1 MSRLLS
7 TKDINFIKT
16 LLENDSKKIEKI
28 IIKKGSKDLRI
39 QNIVS
44 LAKKNSTKIITDKT
58 ERFEAYFY
66 PKEMKDI
73 NFLETIIIKKKDPLL
88 VVLDHIQDPQNL
100 GSILRSSLG
109 ASVDAIIIPKD
120 RACHL
125 TPTVRKV
132 SKAASEIIP
141 VIVVSNLRNTIKIL
155 KKYSFEIYAC
165 SGEANKN
172 YFEVDFTGPKV
183 LIFGSEEKGI
193 QKFLATEA
201 DEKIKIPIDSRLE
214 SLNVSN
220 ATSVILFE
228 AKKDKEFKISK
239 KC

>member
-16 LLENDSKKIEKI
+16 LLENEPKKIEKI
-28 IIKKGSKDLRI
+28 KIKDASKDSRI
-39 QNIVS
+39 IDIIS
-44 LAKKNSTKIITDKT
+44 LSKKNNVEIIFEGI
-58 ERFEAYFY
+58 ERIEAFFY
-66 PKEMKDI
+66 PREMEDI
-73 NFLETIIIKKKDPLL
+73 NYLENNILLKQSPLI
-88 VVLDHIQDPQNL
+88 VILDHIQDPQNL
-100 GSILRSSLG
+100 GSILRTSLG

-141 VIVVSNLRNTIKIL
+141 VIVVSNLRNTVKMLQRNFI
-155 KKYSFEIYAC
+155 EIYAC
-165 SGEANKN
+165 TGQADLSF
-172 YFEVDFTGPKV
+172 FEVDFKGSKA
-183 LIFGSEEKGI
+183 LIFGSEDKGI
-193 QKFLATEA
+193 QKFLANEA
-201 DEKIKIPIDSRLE
+201 NEKIKIPIDSRLE

-228 AKKDKEFKISK
+228 AKRQRN
-239 KC
+239 

>member
-16 LLENDSKKIEKI
+16 LLENEPKKIEKI
-28 IIKKGSKDLRI
+28 KIKDTSKDSRI
-39 QNIVS
+39 LDIIS
-44 LAKKNSTKIITDKT
+44 LSKKNNVEIIFEGI
-58 ERFEAYFY
+58 ERIEAFFY
-66 PKEMKDI
+66 PREMEDI
-73 NFLETIIIKKKDPLL
+73 NFLEKNILLKQAPLI
-88 VVLDHIQDPQNL
+88 VILDHIQDPQNL
-100 GSILRSSLG
+100 GSILRTSLG

-141 VIVVSNLRNTIKIL
+141 VIVVSNLRNTVKMLQRNFI
-155 KKYSFEIYAC
+155 EIYAC
-165 SGEANKN
+165 TGQADLSF
-172 YFEVDFTGPKV
+172 FEVDFKGSKA
-183 LIFGSEEKGI
+183 LIFGSEDKGI
-193 QKFLATEA
+193 QKFLANEA
-201 DEKIKIPIDSRLE
+201 NEKIKIPIDSRLE

-228 AKKDKEFKISK
+228 AKRQRN
-239 KC
+239 

>member
-16 LLENDSKKIEKI
+16 LLENEPKKIEKI
-28 IIKKGSKDLRI
+28 KIKDTSKDSRI
-39 QNIVS
+39 LNIVS
-44 LAKKNSTKIITDKT
+44 LSKKNNVEII
-58 ERFEAYFY
+58 FEGIDRIEAFFY
-66 PKEMKDI
+66 PREMEDI
-73 NFLETIIIKKKDPLL
+73 NYLENNILLKQSPLI
-88 VVLDHIQDPQNL
+88 VILDHIQDPQNL

-141 VIVVSNLRNTIKIL
+141 VIVVSNLRNTVKMLQRNFI
-155 KKYSFEIYAC
+155 EIYAC
-165 SGEANKN
+165 TGQADLSF
-172 YFEVDFTGPKV
+172 FEVDFKGSKA
-183 LIFGSEEKGI
+183 LIFGSEDKGI
-193 QKFLATEA
+193 QKFLANEA
-201 DEKIKIPIDSRLE
+201 NEKIKIPIDSRLE

-228 AKKDKEFKISK
+228 AKRQRN
-239 KC
+239 

>member
-16 LLENDSKKIEKI
+16 LLENDSKKIKKI

-44 LAKKNSTKIITDKT
+44 LAKKNSIEIITDKT

-66 PKEMKDI
+66 PEEMKDI
-73 NFLETIIIKKKDPLL
+73 NFLETITIKKKDPLL

-125 TPTVRKV
+125 TPAVRKV

-228 AKKDKEFKISK
+228 AK
-239 KC
+239 

>member
-16 LLENDSKKIEKI
+16 LLENEPKKIEKI
-28 IIKKGSKDLRI
+28 KIKDTSEDSRILNII
-39 QNIVS
+39 S
-44 LAKKNSTKIITDKT
+44 LSKKNNVEIIFEGI
-58 ERFEAYFY
+58 ERIEAFFY
-66 PKEMKDI
+66 PREMEDI
-73 NFLETIIIKKKDPLL
+73 NFLEKNILLKQSPLI
-88 VVLDHIQDPQNL
+88 VILDHIKDPQNF
-100 GSILRSSLG
+100 GSILRTSLG

-141 VIVVSNLRNTIKIL
+141 VIVVSNLRNTVKML
-155 KKYSFEIYAC
+155 QRNFVEIYAC
-165 SGEANKN
+165 TGQADLSF
-172 YFEVDFTGPKV
+172 FEVDFKGSKA
-183 LIFGSEEKGI
+183 LIFGSEDKGI
-193 QKFLATEA
+193 QKFLASEA
-201 DEKIKIPIDSRLE
+201 NEKIKIPIDSRLE

-228 AKKDKEFKISK
+228 AKRQRN
-239 KC
+239 

>member
-16 LLENDSKKIEKI
+16 LLENEPKKIEKI
-28 IIKKGSKDLRI
+28 KIKDTSKDSRI
-39 QNIVS
+39 TNIIS
-44 LAKKNSTKIITDKT
+44 LSKKNNVEII
-58 ERFEAYFY
+58 FEGIDRIEASFY
-66 PKEMKDI
+66 PREMEDI
-73 NFLETIIIKKKDPLL
+73 NFLEKNILLKQAPLI
-88 VVLDHIQDPQNL
+88 VILDHIQDPQNF
-100 GSILRSSLG
+100 GSILRTSLG

-141 VIVVSNLRNTIKIL
+141 VIVVSNLRNTVKMLQRNFI
-155 KKYSFEIYAC
+155 EVYAC
-165 SGEANKN
+165 TGQADLSF
-172 YFEVDFTGPKV
+172 FEVDFKGSKA
-183 LIFGSEEKGI
+183 LIFGSEDKGI
-193 QKFLATEA
+193 QKFLANEA
-201 DEKIKIPIDSRLE
+201 NEKIKIPIDSRLE

-228 AKKDKEFKISK
+228 AKRQRN
-239 KC
+239 

>member
-39 QNIVS
+39 QNIIS
-44 LAKKNSTKIITDKT
+44 LAKKNSIKIITDKT

-109 ASVDAIIIPKD
+109 ASVDAIIVPKD

-172 YFEVDFTGPKV
+172 YFEVGFTGPKV

-228 AKKDKEFKISK
+228 AKRQRI
-239 KC
+239 

>member
-16 LLENDSKKIEKI
+16 LLENEPKKIEKI
-28 IIKKGSKDLRI
+28 KIKDTSKDSRI
-39 QNIVS
+39 SDIIS
-44 LAKKNSTKIITDKT
+44 LSKKNNVEIIFEGI
-58 ERFEAYFY
+58 ERIEAFFY
-66 PKEMKDI
+66 PSEMEDI
-73 NFLETIIIKKKDPLL
+73 NYLENNILLKQSPLI
-88 VVLDHIQDPQNL
+88 VILDHIQDPQNL
-100 GSILRSSLG
+100 GSILRTSLG

-141 VIVVSNLRNTIKIL
+141 VILVSNLRNTVKMLQRNFI
-155 KKYSFEIYAC
+155 EIYAC
-165 SGEANKN
+165 TGQADLSF
-172 YFEVDFTGPKV
+172 FEVDFKGSKA
-183 LIFGSEEKGI
+183 LIFGSEDKGI
-193 QKFLATEA
+193 QKFLANEA
-201 DEKIKIPIDSRLE
+201 NEKIKIPIDSRLE

-228 AKKDKEFKISK
+228 AKRQRN
-239 KC
+239 

>member
-44 LAKKNSTKIITDKT
+44 LAKKNSTEIITDKT

-66 PKEMKDI
+66 PEEMKDI

-141 VIVVSNLRNTIKIL
+141 VIVVNNLRNTIKIL

-228 AKKDKEFKISK
+228 AKRQRI
-239 KC
+239 

>member
-16 LLENDSKKIEKI
+16 LLENQPKKIEKI
-28 IIKKGSKDLRI
+28 KIKDTSKDSRI
-39 QNIVS
+39 LNIVS
-44 LAKKNSTKIITDKT
+44 LSKKNNVEII
-58 ERFEAYFY
+58 FEGIDRIEAFFY
-66 PKEMKDI
+66 PREMEDI
-73 NFLETIIIKKKDPLL
+73 NYLERNILLKQDPLI
-88 VVLDHIQDPQNL
+88 VILDHIQDPQNL
-100 GSILRSSLG
+100 GSILRTSLG

-141 VIVVSNLRNTIKIL
+141 IIVVSNLRNTVKMLQRNYI
-155 KKYSFEIYAC
+155 EIYAC
-165 SGEANKN
+165 TGQADLS
-172 YFEVDFTGPKV
+172 YFEVDFKGSKA
-183 LIFGSEEKGI
+183 LIFGSEDKGI
-193 QKFLATEA
+193 QKFLAKEV

-228 AKKDKEFKISK
+228 AKRQRN
-239 KC
+239 

>member
-1 MSRLLS
+1 MSRLLG

-16 LLENDSKKIEKI
+16 LLENEPKKIEKI
-28 IIKKGSKDLRI
+28 KIKDTSKDSRI
-39 QNIVS
+39 SDIIS
-44 LAKKNSTKIITDKT
+44 LSKKNNVEIIFEGI
-58 ERFEAYFY
+58 ERIEAFFY
-66 PKEMKDI
+66 PREMEDI
-73 NFLETIIIKKKDPLL
+73 NYLENNILLKQSPLI
-88 VVLDHIQDPQNL
+88 VILDHIQDPQNL
-100 GSILRSSLG
+100 GSILRTSLG

-141 VIVVSNLRNTIKIL
+141 VILVSNLRNTVKMLQRNFI
-155 KKYSFEIYAC
+155 EIYAC
-165 SGEANKN
+165 TGQADLS
-172 YFEVDFTGPKV
+172 YFEVDFKGSKA
-183 LIFGSEEKGI
+183 LIFGSEDKGI
-193 QKFLATEA
+193 QKFLANEA

-228 AKKDKEFKISK
+228 AKRQRN
-239 KC
+239 

>member
-16 LLENDSKKIEKI
+16 LLENEPKKIEKI
-28 IIKKGSKDLRI
+28 KIKDTSKDSRI
-39 QNIVS
+39 LNIVS
-44 LAKKNSTKIITDKT
+44 LSKKNNVDIIFEGI
-58 ERFEAYFY
+58 ERIEAFFY
-66 PKEMKDI
+66 PREMEDI
-73 NFLETIIIKKKDPLL
+73 NYLEKNILLKQDPLI
-88 VVLDHIQDPQNL
+88 VILDHIQDPQNL
-100 GSILRSSLG
+100 GSILRTSLG

-141 VIVVSNLRNTIKIL
+141 IIVVSNLRNTVKMLQRNFI
-155 KKYSFEIYAC
+155 EIYAC
-165 SGEANKN
+165 TGQADLS
-172 YFEVDFTGPKV
+172 YSEVDFKGSKA

-193 QKFLATEA
+193 QKFLANEA

-228 AKKDKEFKISK
+228 AKRQRN
-239 KC
+239 

>member
-1 MSRLLS
+1 MNRLLS

-16 LLENDSKKIEKI
+16 LLENEPKKIEKI
-28 IIKKGSKDLRI
+28 KIKDTSKDSRI
-39 QNIVS
+39 INIIS
-44 LAKKNSTKIITDKT
+44 LSKKNNVEIIFEGI
-58 ERFEAYFY
+58 ERIEAFFY
-66 PKEMKDI
+66 PREMEDI
-73 NFLETIIIKKKDPLL
+73 NYLENNILLKQSPLI
-88 VVLDHIQDPQNL
+88 VILDHIQDPQNL

-141 VIVVSNLRNTIKIL
+141 VIVVSNLRNTVKMLQRNFI
-155 KKYSFEIYAC
+155 EIYAC
-165 SGEANKN
+165 TGQADLSF
-172 YFEVDFTGPKV
+172 FEVDFKGSKA
-183 LIFGSEEKGI
+183 LIFGSEDKGI
-193 QKFLATEA
+193 QKFLANEA

-228 AKKDKEFKISK
+228 AKRQRN
-239 KC
+239 

>member
-16 LLENDSKKIEKI
+16 LLENEPKKIEKI
-28 IIKKGSKDLRI
+28 KIKDTSEDSRILNII
-39 QNIVS
+39 S
-44 LAKKNSTKIITDKT
+44 LSKKNNVEIIFEGI
-58 ERFEAYFY
+58 ERIEAFFY
-66 PKEMKDI
+66 PREMEDI
-73 NFLETIIIKKKDPLL
+73 NFLEKNILLKQSPLI
-88 VVLDHIQDPQNL
+88 VILDHIKDPQNF
-100 GSILRSSLG
+100 GSILRTSLG

-141 VIVVSNLRNTIKIL
+141 VIVVSNLRNTVKMLQRNFI
-155 KKYSFEIYAC
+155 EIYAC
-165 SGEANKN
+165 TGQADLSF
-172 YFEVDFTGPKV
+172 FEVDFKGSKA
-183 LIFGSEEKGI
+183 LIFGSEDKGI
-193 QKFLATEA
+193 QKFLASEA
-201 DEKIKIPIDSRLE
+201 NEKIKIPIDSRLE

-228 AKKDKEFKISK
+228 AKRQRN
-239 KC
+239 

>member
-16 LLENDSKKIEKI
+16 LLENEPKKIEKI
-28 IIKKGSKDLRI
+28 KIKDTSKDSRI
-39 QNIVS
+39 LEIIS
-44 LAKKNSTKIITDKT
+44 LSKKNNVEIIFEGI
-58 ERFEAYFY
+58 ERIEAFFY
-66 PKEMKDI
+66 PREMEDI
-73 NFLETIIIKKKDPLL
+73 NYLENNILLKQSPLI
-88 VVLDHIQDPQNL
+88 VILDHIQDPQNL
-100 GSILRSSLG
+100 GSILRTSLG

-141 VIVVSNLRNTIKIL
+141 VIVVSNLRNTVKMLQRNFI
-155 KKYSFEIYAC
+155 EIYAC
-165 SGEANKN
+165 TGQADLSF
-172 YFEVDFTGPKV
+172 FEVDFKGSKA
-183 LIFGSEEKGI
+183 LIFGSEDKGI
-193 QKFLATEA
+193 QKFLANEA
-201 DEKIKIPIDSRLE
+201 NEKIKIPIDSRLE

-228 AKKDKEFKISK
+228 AKRQRN
-239 KC
+239 

>member
-44 LAKKNSTKIITDKT
+44 LAKKNSTEIIADKT

-66 PKEMKDI
+66 PEEMKDI

-228 AKKDKEFKISK
+228 AKRQRI
-239 KC
+239 

>member
-39 QNIVS
+39 QNIIS

-141 VIVVSNLRNTIKIL
+141 MIVVNNLRNTIKIL

-172 YFEVDFTGPKV
+172 YFEVGFKGPKV

-193 QKFLATEA
+193 QKFLASEA

-228 AKKDKEFKISK
+228 AKRQRI
-239 KC
+239 

>member
-16 LLENDSKKIEKI
+16 LLENEPKKIEKI
-28 IIKKGSKDLRI
+28 KIKDTSKDSRI
-39 QNIVS
+39 LDIIS
-44 LAKKNSTKIITDKT
+44 LSKKNNVEIIFEGI
-58 ERFEAYFY
+58 ERIEAFFY
-66 PKEMKDI
+66 PREMEDI
-73 NFLETIIIKKKDPLL
+73 NFLEKNILLKQAPLI
-88 VVLDHIQDPQNL
+88 VILDHIQDPQNF
-100 GSILRSSLG
+100 GSILRTSLG

-141 VIVVSNLRNTIKIL
+141 VIVVSNLRNTVKMLQRNFI
-155 KKYSFEIYAC
+155 EIYAC
-165 SGEANKN
+165 TGQAELSF
-172 YFEVDFTGPKV
+172 FEVDFKGSKA
-183 LIFGSEEKGI
+183 LIFGSEDKGI
-193 QKFLATEA
+193 QKFLASEA
-201 DEKIKIPIDSRLE
+201 NEKIKIPIDSRLE

-228 AKKDKEFKISK
+228 AKRQRN
-239 KC
+239 

>member
-73 NFLETIIIKKKDPLL
+73 NFLETIIKKKDPLL
-88 VVLDHIQDPQNL
+88 VVLDHIPV
-100 GSILRSSLG
+100 SYT
-109 ASVDAIIIPKD
+109 
-120 RACHL
+120 HL
-125 TPTVRKV
+125 TLPTTPYV
-132 SKAASEIIP
+132 
-141 VIVVSNLRNTIKIL
+141 
-155 KKYSFEIYAC
+155 
-165 SGEANKN
+165 
-172 YFEVDFTGPKV
+172 
-183 LIFGSEEKGI
+183 
-193 QKFLATEA
+193 
-201 DEKIKIPIDSRLE
+201 
-214 SLNVSN
+214 
-220 ATSVILFE
+220 
-228 AKKDKEFKISK
+228 
-239 KC
+239 

>member
-16 LLENDSKKIEKI
+16 LLENEPKKIEKI
-28 IIKKGSKDLRI
+28 KIKDTSKDSRI
-39 QNIVS
+39 TNIIS
-44 LAKKNSTKIITDKT
+44 LSKKNNVEII
-58 ERFEAYFY
+58 FEGIDRIEASFY
-66 PKEMKDI
+66 PREMEDI
-73 NFLETIIIKKKDPLL
+73 NYLENNILLKQSPLI
-88 VVLDHIQDPQNL
+88 VILDHIQDPQNL
-100 GSILRSSLG
+100 GSILRTSLG

-141 VIVVSNLRNTIKIL
+141 VIVVSNLRNTVKMLQRNFI
-155 KKYSFEIYAC
+155 EIYAC
-165 SGEANKN
+165 TGQADLSF
-172 YFEVDFTGPKV
+172 FEVDFKGSKA
-183 LIFGSEEKGI
+183 LIFGSEDKGI
-193 QKFLATEA
+193 QKFLANEA
-201 DEKIKIPIDSRLE
+201 NEKIKIPIDSRLE

-228 AKKDKEFKISK
+228 AKRQRN
-239 KC
+239 

>member
-44 LAKKNSTKIITDKT
+44 LAKKNSTEIITDKT

-193 QKFLATEA
+193 QKFLASEA

-228 AKKDKEFKISK
+228 AKRQRI
-239 KC
+239 

>member
-16 LLENDSKKIEKI
+16 LLENEPKKIKKIKIKDASKDSRIIDIISLSKKNNVEIIFEGIDRIEA
-28 IIKKGSKDLRI
+28 S
-39 QNIVS
+39 
-44 LAKKNSTKIITDKT
+44 
-58 ERFEAYFY
+58 FY
-66 PKEMKDI
+66 PREMEDI
-73 NFLETIIIKKKDPLL
+73 NFLEKNILLKQAPLI
-88 VVLDHIQDPQNL
+88 VILDHIQDPQNF
-100 GSILRSSLG
+100 GSILRTSLG

-141 VIVVSNLRNTIKIL
+141 VIVVSNLRNTVKMLQRNFI
-155 KKYSFEIYAC
+155 EIYAC
-165 SGEANKN
+165 TGQAELSF
-172 YFEVDFTGPKV
+172 FEVDFKGSKA
-183 LIFGSEEKGI
+183 LIFGSEDKGI
-193 QKFLATEA
+193 QKFLASEA
-201 DEKIKIPIDSRLE
+201 NEKIKIPIDSRLE

-228 AKKDKEFKISK
+228 AKRQRN
-239 KC
+239 

>member
-1 MSRLLS
+1 MSRSLN
-7 TKDINFIKT
+7 TQDINFIKT

-44 LAKKNSTKIITDKT
+44 LAKKNSTEIITDKT

-109 ASVDAIIIPKD
+109 AVSYT
-120 RACHL
+120 HL
-125 TPTVRKV
+125 TLPTKR
-132 SKAASEIIP
+132 
-141 VIVVSNLRNTIKIL
+141 IV
-155 KKYSFEIYAC
+155 
-165 SGEANKN
+165 
-172 YFEVDFTGPKV
+172 
-183 LIFGSEEKGI
+183 
-193 QKFLATEA
+193 
-201 DEKIKIPIDSRLE
+201 
-214 SLNVSN
+214 
-220 ATSVILFE
+220 
-228 AKKDKEFKISK
+228 
-239 KC
+239 

>member
-16 LLENDSKKIEKI
+16 LLENDSKKIKKI

-44 LAKKNSTKIITDKT
+44 LAKKNSTEIITDKT

-109 ASVDAIIIPKD
+109 ASVDAIIVPKD

-141 VIVVSNLRNTIKIL
+141 VIVVNNLRNTIKIL

-228 AKKDKEFKISK
+228 AKRQRT
-239 KC
+239 

>member
-44 LAKKNSTKIITDKT
+44 LAKKNSTEIITDKT

-141 VIVVSNLRNTIKIL
+141 VIVVNNLRNTIKIL

-228 AKKDKEFKISK
+228 AKRQRI
-239 KC
+239 

>member
-44 LAKKNSTKIITDKT
+44 LAKKNSTEIITDKT

-228 AKKDKEFKISK
+228 AKRQRT
-239 KC
+239 

>member
-39 QNIVS
+39 QNIIS

-228 AKKDKEFKISK
+228 AKRQRI
-239 KC
+239 

>member
-16 LLENDSKKIEKI
+16 LLENEPKKIEKI
-28 IIKKGSKDLRI
+28 KIKDTSKDSRI
-39 QNIVS
+39 LDIIS
-44 LAKKNSTKIITDKT
+44 LSKKNNVEIIFEGI
-58 ERFEAYFY
+58 ERIEAFFY
-66 PKEMKDI
+66 PREMEDI
-73 NFLETIIIKKKDPLL
+73 NFLEKNILLKQAPLI
-88 VVLDHIQDPQNL
+88 VILDHIQDPQNF
-100 GSILRSSLG
+100 GSILRTSLG

-141 VIVVSNLRNTIKIL
+141 VIVVSNLRNTVKMLQRNFI
-155 KKYSFEIYAC
+155 EIYAC
-165 SGEANKN
+165 TGQAELSF
-172 YFEVDFTGPKV
+172 FEVDFKGSKA
-183 LIFGSEEKGI
+183 LIFGYEDKGI
-193 QKFLATEA
+193 QKFLASEA
-201 DEKIKIPIDSRLE
+201 NEKIKIPIDSRLE

-228 AKKDKEFKISK
+228 AKRQRN
-239 KC
+239 

>member
-16 LLENDSKKIEKI
+16 LLENEPKKIEKI
-28 IIKKGSKDLRI
+28 KIKDTSKDSRI
-39 QNIVS
+39 LNIVS
-44 LAKKNSTKIITDKT
+44 LSEKNKVEIIFDGI
-58 ERFEAYFY
+58 ERIEAFFY
-66 PKEMKDI
+66 PREIEDI
-73 NFLETIIIKKKDPLL
+73 NFLEKNILLKQAPLI
-88 VVLDHIQDPQNL
+88 VILDHIQDPQNF
-100 GSILRSSLG
+100 GSILRTSLG

-141 VIVVSNLRNTIKIL
+141 VIVVSNLRNTVKMLQRNFI
-155 KKYSFEIYAC
+155 EIYAC
-165 SGEANKN
+165 TGQADLSF
-172 YFEVDFTGPKV
+172 FEVDFKGSIAI
-183 LIFGSEEKGI
+183 IFGSEDKGI
-193 QKFLATEA
+193 QKFLANQA

-228 AKKDKEFKISK
+228 AKRQRN
-239 KC
+239 